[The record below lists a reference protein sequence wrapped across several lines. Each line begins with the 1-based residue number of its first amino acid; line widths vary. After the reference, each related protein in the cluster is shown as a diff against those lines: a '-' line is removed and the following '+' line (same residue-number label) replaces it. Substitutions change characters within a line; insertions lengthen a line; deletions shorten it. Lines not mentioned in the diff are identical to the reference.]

1 MVLDGVA
8 RIFRMG
14 EIEGVGHGLKAK
26 GVVVHVHR
34 CKGDSVGAIFYGPS
48 GGRLDDI
55 QHLKE
60 GLEGR

>member
-1 MVLDGVA
+1 
-8 RIFRMG
+8 MG